1 MSFEPSR
8 SASKVL
14 YFLTMAAASSILQGQ
29 ESKFL
34 QSYACLRNW
43 QDRVEIYIDGGIRG
57 STDIIKALCLGA
69 KGVGI
74 GLRILGVQN
83 SSFESNFE
91 LRDTS

>member
-29 ESKFL
+29 ESIFL

-43 QDRVEIYIDGGIRG
+43 QDRIEIYILMAVFEVLLTSSRRCVWAHRVW
-57 STDIIKALCLGA
+57 ALGY
-69 KGVGI
+69 V
-74 GLRILGVQN
+74 
-83 SSFESNFE
+83 F
-91 LRDTS
+91 